1 MKLKATKV
9 PKVPKATKATKATKV
24 TKVTKVIKGSGESKS
39 SQSYLSFANPNQQE
53 IVFKPLK
60 SSPSKNSLK
69 SSPSKNSLKLA
80 AFNNSFNLSP
90 IIEEDTSNSEPKV
103 LMSSSNESISYNP
116 HTPPKKF
123 TYKILEKMFN
133 AQLLKRETIKI
144 QGNALAYAEEIVKKI
159 KFIEGEKPKLT
170 DYSER
175 TVQNAFNTIIGNK
188 IDKYKQDLKSINNE
202 YKELLRKKLWDILY
216 TLNFGYADKNKITEV
231 LAMEDSKVA
240 NLNIIKAFY
249 IELIKQDDFVKYM
262 KDSEMDKLIKGGA
275 PGRSAR
281 DKSPS
286 SRSKRTPIVPDDE
299 YIEEDWSMRAK
310 KLSIWQ
316 KVASL
321 PEQFIFPWKILVLN
335 VYKYMRFHFLTIDE
349 VKTPKHLYTDY
360 NERRRIKSA
369 LREKIIKS
377 SKNDEDRMKIEKE
390 LDIADKSLLSTIDNE
405 IHTRAVMDWHIAN
418 YEMCPAKGRLL
429 RQKKFM
435 EYYEKEVVISRN
447 YAQTIYLPFKHFPI
461 YILRY
466 SECFNRFELINL
478 MFYLLRNIKNLT
490 TFVDLQDCE
499 TTGEVTG
506 TKTGCNPYDR
516 GVMREMFE
524 LVVKIFTDQGVIE
537 PRPREYLSIKNFD
550 DMKAGNL
557 LEWYQLSKIPP
568 DFVNESKVIYSSKNT
583 TGIVIVLLFLRLRD
597 AVKNEYYNPLYNARS
612 RTYSE
617 HNLQVSLNE
626 QGISEE
632 YVKNGLVNK
641 YFGHAN
647 IIEVI
652 REFKKLFKGLEF
664 DYDISYYE
672 PKQHIYD
679 SLMKKAKNFL
689 EKDVL
694 STEFIWQV
702 KLLRQQLNRIFYFL
716 AKKHNIKEFYL
727 YTSPLSSK
735 LFGLN
740 YDGVIATEKDIQ
752 ELFSVPFMVKI
763 NWDKIGAENWSVIWE
778 KHQRWVD
785 GIIE

>member
-1 MKLKATKV
+1 MKLKA
-9 PKVPKATKATKATKV
+9 PKAK
-24 TKVTKVIKGSGESKS
+24 KVIKGSGESKS
-39 SQSYLSFANPNQQE
+39 SQSYLSLANPNQQE
-53 IVFKPLK
+53 IVFKKLK
-60 SSPSKNSLK
+60 LSPTKNSLKLSPTKNSLKLSPTKNSLK
-69 SSPSKNSLKLA
+69 SPT
-80 AFNNSFNLSP
+80 FNNSFNLSP
-90 IIEEDTSNSEPKV
+90 IIEEDISNSEANV
-103 LMSSSNESISYNP
+103 HMTLSNEESTSYNP
-116 HTPPKKF
+116 HIPPKKF

-133 AQLLKRETIKI
+133 AQLLKSETIKL
-144 QGNALAYAEEIVKKI
+144 QGNAKAFAEEIIKKI
-159 KFIEGEKPKLT
+159 KFAEGEKPKLS

-175 TVQNAFNTIIGNK
+175 TVQNAFDTILGNK

-216 TLNFGYADKNKITEV
+216 TLNFGYADKNKISEV
-231 LAMEDSKVA
+231 LAMDDIKIA
-240 NLNIIKAFY
+240 NLNIIKAFF
-249 IELIKQDDFVKYM
+249 IELIKKDDFVKYM
-262 KDSEMDKLIKGGA
+262 KDNEIDKLIKGGA

-281 DKSPS
+281 DRSPTA
-286 SRSKRTPIVPDDE
+286 RSKSKRSPIVPDDEYDE
-299 YIEEDWSMRAK
+299 YIEEDWSMRDK
-310 KLSIWQ
+310 KLTIWQ
-316 KVASL
+316 KIASL
-321 PEQFIFPWKILVLN
+321 PKQFIFPWKILVLN
-335 VYKYMRFHFLTIDE
+335 VYKYMRYHFLTIDE
-349 VKTPKHLYTDY
+349 IKTPEHLYY
-360 NERRRIKSA
+360 NYTKIKGIKLA

-377 SKNDEDRMKIEKE
+377 SKNDEDRKKIEEE
-390 LDIADKSLLSTIDNE
+390 LDIADTRLTSIIDNQ
-405 IHTRAVMDWHIAN
+405 IHMRAMMDWHIAN

-429 RQKKFM
+429 RQKNFM
-435 EYYEKEVVISRN
+435 EYYENKVVISRN

-466 SECFNRFELINL
+466 DECFNRFELINL

-499 TTGEVTG
+499 DTGEVTG

-516 GVMREMFE
+516 GVMREMFD

-537 PRPREYLSIKNFD
+537 PRQREYLSIKNFD

-557 LEWYQLSKIPP
+557 LDWYQLSKIPP
-568 DFVNESKVIYSSKNT
+568 DFLNESKVIYSSKNT

-597 AVKNEYYNPLYNARS
+597 AVKNENYNPLYNARS
-612 RTYSE
+612 QLYSE
-617 HNLQVSLNE
+617 QNLQVSLND

-664 DYDISYYE
+664 DYDISFYE
-672 PKQHIYD
+672 PKQHVYD

-702 KLLRQQLNRIFYFL
+702 KLLRQQFNRIFYFL
-716 AKKHNIKEFYL
+716 AKKHNITEFYL
-727 YTSPLSSK
+727 YTCPRNSK

-740 YDGVIATEKDIQ
+740 YDGVIANEKEIQ
-752 ELFSVPFMVKI
+752 ELFSQPFMVKI
-763 NWDKIGAENWSVIWE
+763 NWKIIGAENWSVIWE

-785 GIIE
+785 GILD

>member
-1 MKLKATKV
+1 MKLKA
-9 PKVPKATKATKATKV
+9 PKAK
-24 TKVTKVIKGSGESKS
+24 KVIKGSGESKS
-39 SQSYLSFANPNQQE
+39 SQSYLSLANPNQQE
-53 IVFKPLK
+53 IVFKKLK
-60 SSPSKNSLK
+60 LSPTKNSLK
-69 SSPSKNSLKLA
+69 SPT
-80 AFNNSFNLSP
+80 FNNSFNLSP
-90 IIEEDTSNSEPKV
+90 IIEEDISNSEANV
-103 LMSSSNESISYNP
+103 HMTLSNEESTSYNP
-116 HTPPKKF
+116 HIPPKKF

-133 AQLLKRETIKI
+133 AQLLKSETIKL
-144 QGNALAYAEEIVKKI
+144 QGNAKAFAEEIIKKI
-159 KFIEGEKPKLT
+159 KFAEGEKPKLS

-175 TVQNAFNTIIGNK
+175 TVQNAFDTILGNK

-216 TLNFGYADKNKITEV
+216 TLNFGYADKNKISEV
-231 LAMEDSKVA
+231 LAMDDIKIA
-240 NLNIIKAFY
+240 NLNIIKAFF
-249 IELIKQDDFVKYM
+249 IELIKKDDFVKYM
-262 KDSEMDKLIKGGA
+262 KDNEIDKLIKGGA

-281 DKSPS
+281 DRSPTA
-286 SRSKRTPIVPDDE
+286 RSKSKRSPIVPDDE
-299 YIEEDWSMRAK
+299 YIEEDWSMRDK
-310 KLSIWQ
+310 KLTIWQ
-316 KVASL
+316 KIASL
-321 PEQFIFPWKILVLN
+321 PKQFIFPWKILVLN
-335 VYKYMRFHFLTIDE
+335 VYKYMRYHFLTIDE
-349 VKTPKHLYTDY
+349 IKTPEHLYY
-360 NERRRIKSA
+360 NYTKIKGIKLA

-377 SKNDEDRMKIEKE
+377 SKNDEDRKKIEEE
-390 LDIADKSLLSTIDNE
+390 LDIADTRLTSIIDNQ
-405 IHTRAVMDWHIAN
+405 IHMRAMMDWHIAN

-429 RQKKFM
+429 RQKIFM
-435 EYYEKEVVISRN
+435 EYYENKVVISRN

-466 SECFNRFELINL
+466 DECFNRFELINL

-499 TTGEVTG
+499 DTGEVTG

-516 GVMREMFE
+516 GVMREMFD

-537 PRPREYLSIKNFD
+537 PRQREYLSIKNFD

-557 LEWYQLSKIPP
+557 LDWYQLSKIPP
-568 DFVNESKVIYSSKNT
+568 DFLNESKVIYSSKNT

-597 AVKNEYYNPLYNARS
+597 AVKNENYNPLYNARS
-612 RTYSE
+612 QLYSE
-617 HNLQVSLNE
+617 QNLQVSLND

-664 DYDISYYE
+664 DYDISFYE
-672 PKQHIYD
+672 PKQHVYD

-702 KLLRQQLNRIFYFL
+702 KLLRQQFNRIFYFL
-716 AKKHNIKEFYL
+716 AKKHNITEFYL
-727 YTSPLSSK
+727 YTCPRNSK

-740 YDGVIATEKDIQ
+740 YDGVIANEKEIQ
-752 ELFSVPFMVKI
+752 ELFSQPFMVKI
-763 NWDKIGAENWSVIWE
+763 NWKIIGAENWSVIWE

-785 GIIE
+785 GILD

>member
-1 MKLKATKV
+1 MKLKA
-9 PKVPKATKATKATKV
+9 PKAK
-24 TKVTKVIKGSGESKS
+24 KVIKGSGESKS
-39 SQSYLSFANPNQQE
+39 SQSYISLANPNQQE
-53 IVFKPLK
+53 IVFKKLK
-60 SSPSKNSLK
+60 LSPTKNSLK
-69 SSPSKNSLKLA
+69 SPT
-80 AFNNSFNLSP
+80 FNNSFNLSP
-90 IIEEDTSNSEPKV
+90 IIEEDISNSETNV
-103 LMSSSNESISYNP
+103 HMTLSNEESTSYNP
-116 HTPPKKF
+116 HIPPKKF

-133 AQLLKRETIKI
+133 AQLLKSETIKL
-144 QGNALAYAEEIVKKI
+144 QGNAKAFAEEIIKKI
-159 KFIEGEKPKLT
+159 KFAEGEKPKLS

-175 TVQNAFNTIIGNK
+175 TVQNAFDTILGNK

-216 TLNFGYADKNKITEV
+216 TLNFGYADKNKISEV
-231 LAMEDSKVA
+231 LAMDDIKIA
-240 NLNIIKAFY
+240 NLNIIKAFF
-249 IELIKQDDFVKYM
+249 IELIKKDDFVKYM
-262 KDSEMDKLIKGGA
+262 KDNEIDKLIKGGA

-281 DKSPS
+281 DRSPTA
-286 SRSKRTPIVPDDE
+286 RSKSKRSPIVPDDE
-299 YIEEDWSMRAK
+299 YDEYIEEDWGMRDK
-310 KLSIWQ
+310 KLTIWQ
-316 KVASL
+316 KIASL
-321 PEQFIFPWKILVLN
+321 PKQFIFPWKILVLN
-335 VYKYMRFHFLTIDE
+335 VYKYMRYHFLTIDE
-349 VKTPKHLYTDY
+349 IKTPEHLYY
-360 NERRRIKSA
+360 NYTKIKGIKLA

-377 SKNDEDRMKIEKE
+377 SKNDEDRKKIEEE
-390 LDIADKSLLSTIDNE
+390 LDIADTRLTSIIDNQ
-405 IHTRAVMDWHIAN
+405 IHMRAIMDWHIAN

-429 RQKKFM
+429 RQKNFM
-435 EYYEKEVVISRN
+435 EYYENKVVISRN

-466 SECFNRFELINL
+466 DECFNRFELINL

-499 TTGEVTG
+499 DTGEVTG

-516 GVMREMFE
+516 GVMREMFD

-537 PRPREYLSIKNFD
+537 PRQREYLSIKNFD

-557 LEWYQLSKIPP
+557 LDWYQLSKIPP
-568 DFVNESKVIYSSKNT
+568 DFLNESKVIYSSKNT

-597 AVKNEYYNPLYNARS
+597 AVKNENYNPLYNARS
-612 RTYSE
+612 QLYSE
-617 HNLQVSLNE
+617 QNLQVSLND

-664 DYDISYYE
+664 DYDISFYE
-672 PKQHIYD
+672 PKQHVYD

-702 KLLRQQLNRIFYFL
+702 KLLRQQFNRIFYFL
-716 AKKHNIKEFYL
+716 AKKHNITEFYL
-727 YTSPLSSK
+727 YTCPRNSK

-740 YDGVIATEKDIQ
+740 YDGVIANEKEIQ
-752 ELFSVPFMVKI
+752 ELFSQPFMVKI
-763 NWDKIGAENWSVIWE
+763 NWKIIGAENWSVIWE

-785 GIIE
+785 GILD

>member
-1 MKLKATKV
+1 MKLKA
-9 PKVPKATKATKATKV
+9 PKAK
-24 TKVTKVIKGSGESKS
+24 KVIKGSGESKS
-39 SQSYLSFANPNQQE
+39 SQSYLSLANPNQQE
-53 IVFKPLK
+53 IVFKKLK
-60 SSPSKNSLK
+60 LSPT
-69 SSPSKNSLKLA
+69 KNSLKLSPTKNSLKLSPT
-80 AFNNSFNLSP
+80 FNNSFNLSP
-90 IIEEDTSNSEPKV
+90 IIEEDISNSEANV
-103 LMSSSNESISYNP
+103 HMTLSNEESKSYNP
-116 HTPPKKF
+116 HIPPKKF

-133 AQLLKRETIKI
+133 AQLLKSETIKL
-144 QGNALAYAEEIVKKI
+144 QGNAKAFAEEIIKKI
-159 KFIEGEKPKLT
+159 KFAEGEKPKLS

-175 TVQNAFNTIIGNK
+175 TVQNAFDTILGNK

-216 TLNFGYADKNKITEV
+216 TLNFGYADNNKISEV
-231 LAMEDSKVA
+231 LAMDNIKET
-240 NLNIIKAFY
+240 NLNIIKAFF
-249 IELIKQDDFVKYM
+249 IELIKKDDFVKYI
-262 KDSEMDKLIKGGA
+262 KDNGMDKLTKGGA
-275 PGRSAR
+275 PGRRAR
-281 DKSPS
+281 DRSPTAPTA
-286 SRSKRTPIVPDDE
+286 RSKSKKSPIVPEDE
-299 YIEEDWSMRAK
+299 YIEEDWSMRDK
-310 KLSIWQ
+310 KLTIWQ
-316 KVASL
+316 KIASL
-321 PEQFIFPWKILVLN
+321 PKQFIFPWKILVLN
-335 VYKYMRFHFLTIDE
+335 VYKYVRYNFYSIDE
-349 VKTPKHLYTDY
+349 IKTPEHLYY
-360 NERRRIKSA
+360 NVVKIKGIKLA

-377 SKNDEDRMKIEKE
+377 SKNEEDRKKKEEE
-390 LDIADKSLLSTIDNE
+390 LDIADARLGDSINNQ
-405 IHTRAVMDWHIAN
+405 IHMRAIMDWHIAN

-429 RQKKFM
+429 QQKIFM
-435 EYYEKEVVISRN
+435 EYYEKKVVIYRN

-466 SECFNRFELINL
+466 DECFDRFRLINL

-499 TTGEVTG
+499 DTGEVTG
-506 TKTGCNPYDR
+506 TSTGCNPYDR

-537 PRPREYLSIKNFD
+537 PRQREYLSIKNVN

-557 LEWYQLSKIPP
+557 LDWYQLSKIPP
-568 DFVNESKVIYSSKNT
+568 DFLNESKVIYSSNNT

-612 RTYSE
+612 QLHSE
-617 HNLQVSLNE
+617 QNLQVSLNE

-664 DYDISYYE
+664 DYDISFYE
-672 PKQHIYD
+672 PKQHVYD

-702 KLLRQQLNRIFYFL
+702 KLLRQQFNRIFYFL
-716 AKKHNIKEFYL
+716 AKKHNITEFYL
-727 YTSPLSSK
+727 YTCPRNSK

-740 YDGVIATEKDIQ
+740 YDGVIATEKEIH
-752 ELFSVPFMVKI
+752 ELFSQPFMVKI
-763 NWDKIGAENWSVIWE
+763 NWKIIGAENWSVIWE

-785 GIIE
+785 GILD

>member
-1 MKLKATKV
+1 MKLKA
-9 PKVPKATKATKATKV
+9 PKAK
-24 TKVTKVIKGSGESKS
+24 KVIKGSGESKS
-39 SQSYLSFANPNQQE
+39 SQSYLSLANPNQQE
-53 IVFKPLK
+53 IVFKKLK
-60 SSPSKNSLK
+60 LSPTKNSLKLSPTKNSLK
-69 SSPSKNSLKLA
+69 SPT
-80 AFNNSFNLSP
+80 FNNSFNLSP
-90 IIEEDTSNSEPKV
+90 IIEEDISNSEANV
-103 LMSSSNESISYNP
+103 HMTLSNEESTSYNP
-116 HTPPKKF
+116 HIPPKKF

-133 AQLLKRETIKI
+133 AQLLKSETIKL
-144 QGNALAYAEEIVKKI
+144 QSNAKAFAEEIIKKL
-159 KFIEGEKPKLT
+159 KFAEGEKPKLS

-175 TVQNAFNTIIGNK
+175 TVQNAFDTILGNK

-216 TLNFGYADKNKITEV
+216 TLNFGYADKNKISEV
-231 LAMEDSKVA
+231 LAMDDIKIA
-240 NLNIIKAFY
+240 NLNIIKAFF
-249 IELIKQDDFVKYM
+249 IELIKKDDFVKYM
-262 KDSEMDKLIKGGA
+262 KDNEIDKLIKGGA

-281 DKSPS
+281 DRSPT
-286 SRSKRTPIVPDDE
+286 SRSKSKRSPIVPDDEYDE
-299 YIEEDWSMRAK
+299 YIEEDWSMRDK
-310 KLSIWQ
+310 KLTIWQ
-316 KVASL
+316 KIASL
-321 PEQFIFPWKILVLN
+321 PKQFIFPWKILVLN
-335 VYKYMRFHFLTIDE
+335 VYKYMRYHFLTIDE
-349 VKTPKHLYTDY
+349 IKTPEHLYY
-360 NERRRIKSA
+360 NYTKIKGIKLA

-377 SKNDEDRMKIEKE
+377 SKNDEDRKKIEEE
-390 LDIADKSLLSTIDNE
+390 LDIADTRLTSIIDNQ
-405 IHTRAVMDWHIAN
+405 IHMRAMMDWHIAN

-429 RQKKFM
+429 RQKNFM
-435 EYYEKEVVISRN
+435 EYYENKVVISRN

-466 SECFNRFELINL
+466 DECFNRFELINL

-499 TTGEVTG
+499 DTGEVTG

-516 GVMREMFE
+516 GVMREMFD

-537 PRPREYLSIKNFD
+537 PRQREYLSIKNFD

-557 LEWYQLSKIPP
+557 LDWYQLSKIPP
-568 DFVNESKVIYSSKNT
+568 DFLNESKVIYSSKNT

-597 AVKNEYYNPLYNARS
+597 AVKNENYNPLYNARS
-612 RTYSE
+612 QLYSE
-617 HNLQVSLNE
+617 QNLQVSLND

-664 DYDISYYE
+664 DYDISFYE
-672 PKQHIYD
+672 PKQHVYD

-702 KLLRQQLNRIFYFL
+702 KLLRQQFNRIFYFL
-716 AKKHNIKEFYL
+716 AKKHNITEFYL
-727 YTSPLSSK
+727 YTCPRNSK

-740 YDGVIATEKDIQ
+740 YDGVIANEKEIQ
-752 ELFSVPFMVKI
+752 ELFSQPFMVKI
-763 NWDKIGAENWSVIWE
+763 NWKIIGAENWSVIWE

-785 GIIE
+785 GILD

>member
-1 MKLKATKV
+1 MKLKA
-9 PKVPKATKATKATKV
+9 PKAK
-24 TKVTKVIKGSGESKS
+24 KVIKGSGESKS
-39 SQSYLSFANPNQQE
+39 SQSYLSLANPNQQE
-53 IVFKPLK
+53 IVFKKLK
-60 SSPSKNSLK
+60 LSPT
-69 SSPSKNSLKLA
+69 KNSLKLSPT
-80 AFNNSFNLSP
+80 FNNSFNLSP
-90 IIEEDTSNSEPKV
+90 IIEEDISNSEANV
-103 LMSSSNESISYNP
+103 HMTLSNEESTSYNP
-116 HTPPKKF
+116 HIPPKKF

-133 AQLLKRETIKI
+133 AQLLKSETIKL
-144 QGNALAYAEEIVKKI
+144 QGNAKAFAEEIIKKI
-159 KFIEGEKPKLT
+159 KFAEGEKPKLS

-175 TVQNAFNTIIGNK
+175 TVQNAFDTILGNK

-216 TLNFGYADKNKITEV
+216 TLNFGYADKNKISEV
-231 LAMEDSKVA
+231 LAMDDIKIA
-240 NLNIIKAFY
+240 NLNIIKAFF
-249 IELIKQDDFVKYM
+249 IELIKKDDFVKYM
-262 KDSEMDKLIKGGA
+262 KDNEIDKLIKGGA

-281 DKSPS
+281 DRSPTA
-286 SRSKRTPIVPDDE
+286 RSKSKRSPIVPDDE
-299 YIEEDWSMRAK
+299 YIEEDWSMRDK
-310 KLSIWQ
+310 KLTIWQ
-316 KVASL
+316 KIASL
-321 PEQFIFPWKILVLN
+321 PKQFIFPWKILVLN
-335 VYKYMRFHFLTIDE
+335 VYKYMRYHFLTIDE
-349 VKTPKHLYTDY
+349 IKTPEHLYY
-360 NERRRIKSA
+360 NYTKIKGIKLA

-377 SKNDEDRMKIEKE
+377 SKNDEDRKKIEEE
-390 LDIADKSLLSTIDNE
+390 LDIADTRLTSIIDNQ
-405 IHTRAVMDWHIAN
+405 IHMRAMMDWHIAN

-429 RQKKFM
+429 RQKIFM
-435 EYYEKEVVISRN
+435 EYYENKVVISRN

-466 SECFNRFELINL
+466 DECFNRFELINL

-499 TTGEVTG
+499 DTGEVTG

-516 GVMREMFE
+516 GVMREMFD

-537 PRPREYLSIKNFD
+537 PRQREYLSIKNFD

-557 LEWYQLSKIPP
+557 LDWYQLSKIPP
-568 DFVNESKVIYSSKNT
+568 DFLNESKVIYSSKNT

-597 AVKNEYYNPLYNARS
+597 AVKNENYNPLYNARS
-612 RTYSE
+612 QLYSE
-617 HNLQVSLNE
+617 QNLQVSLND

-664 DYDISYYE
+664 DYDISFYE
-672 PKQHIYD
+672 PKQHVYD

-702 KLLRQQLNRIFYFL
+702 KLLRQQFNRIFYFL
-716 AKKHNIKEFYL
+716 AKKHNITEFYL
-727 YTSPLSSK
+727 YTCPRNSK

-740 YDGVIATEKDIQ
+740 YDGVIANEKEIQ
-752 ELFSVPFMVKI
+752 ELFSQPFMVKI
-763 NWDKIGAENWSVIWE
+763 NWKIIGAENWSVIWE

-785 GIIE
+785 GILD

>member
-1 MKLKATKV
+1 MKLKA
-9 PKVPKATKATKATKV
+9 PKAK
-24 TKVTKVIKGSGESKS
+24 KVIKGSGESKS
-39 SQSYLSFANPNQQE
+39 SQSYLSLANPNQQE
-53 IVFKPLK
+53 IVFKKLK
-60 SSPSKNSLK
+60 LSPT
-69 SSPSKNSLKLA
+69 KNSLKLSPT
-80 AFNNSFNLSP
+80 FNNSFNLSP
-90 IIEEDTSNSEPKV
+90 IIEEDISNSEANV
-103 LMSSSNESISYNP
+103 HMTLSNEESTSYNP
-116 HTPPKKF
+116 HIPPKKF

-133 AQLLKRETIKI
+133 AQLLKSETIKL
-144 QGNALAYAEEIVKKI
+144 QGNAKAFAEEIIKKI
-159 KFIEGEKPKLT
+159 KFAEGEKPKLS

-175 TVQNAFNTIIGNK
+175 TVQNAFDTILGNK

-216 TLNFGYADKNKITEV
+216 TLNFGYADKNKISEV
-231 LAMEDSKVA
+231 LAMDDIKIA
-240 NLNIIKAFY
+240 NLNIIKAFF
-249 IELIKQDDFVKYM
+249 IELIKKDDFVKYM
-262 KDSEMDKLIKGGA
+262 KDNEIDKLIKGGA

-281 DKSPS
+281 DRSPTA
-286 SRSKRTPIVPDDE
+286 RSKSKRSPIVPDDE
-299 YIEEDWSMRAK
+299 YDEYIEDDWSMRDK
-310 KLSIWQ
+310 KLTIWQ
-316 KVASL
+316 KIASL
-321 PEQFIFPWKILVLN
+321 PKQFIFPWKILVLN
-335 VYKYMRFHFLTIDE
+335 VYKYMRYHFLTIDE
-349 VKTPKHLYTDY
+349 IKTPEHLYY
-360 NERRRIKSA
+360 NYTKIKGIKLA

-377 SKNDEDRMKIEKE
+377 SKNDEDRKKIEEE
-390 LDIADKSLLSTIDNE
+390 LDIADTRLTSIIDNQ
-405 IHTRAVMDWHIAN
+405 IHMRAMMDWHIAN

-429 RQKKFM
+429 RQKIFM
-435 EYYEKEVVISRN
+435 EYYENKVVISRN

-466 SECFNRFELINL
+466 DECFNRFELINL

-499 TTGEVTG
+499 DTGEVTG

-516 GVMREMFE
+516 GVMREMFD

-537 PRPREYLSIKNFD
+537 PRQREYLSIKNFD

-557 LEWYQLSKIPP
+557 LDWYQLSKIPP
-568 DFVNESKVIYSSKNT
+568 DFLNESKVIYSSKNT

-597 AVKNEYYNPLYNARS
+597 AVKNENYNPLYNARS
-612 RTYSE
+612 QLYSE
-617 HNLQVSLNE
+617 QNLQVSLND

-664 DYDISYYE
+664 DYDISFYE
-672 PKQHIYD
+672 PKQHVYD

-702 KLLRQQLNRIFYFL
+702 KLLRQQFNRIFYFL
-716 AKKHNIKEFYL
+716 AKKHNITEFYL
-727 YTSPLSSK
+727 YTCPRNSK

-740 YDGVIATEKDIQ
+740 YDGVIANEKEIQ
-752 ELFSVPFMVKI
+752 ELFSQPFMVKI
-763 NWDKIGAENWSVIWE
+763 NWKIIGAENWSVIWE

-785 GIIE
+785 GILD